1 MPQSDP
7 RSGSRPGS
15 EPGPA
20 PNDGA
25 TRFAWL
31 LLYLAPVL
39 AGTAGAD
46 WLALPVFAGLFMLAG
61 VARIGGTQPLVTR
74 LVQSAAINLLLV
86 IGLFGLGRMAIR
98 IGAVPMAPVDLW
110 LTLGMASVAALL
122 LRRIWAL
129 HFSVSGAVSGAVSL
143 ADPSVTT
150 LARIDHLLDR
160 YADHAELRGLDPE
173 ALEALVQD
181 LAAQGHQG
189 AVLRALMSR
198 RKEGT
203 VWLAA
208 LCFWLAHPLVAG
220 IDIAGEQV
228 AALFRS
234 GMAAG
239 DATLS
244 AIVARLAMVWAER
257 GGFGTEARAMR
268 ADVAARLAAPISPEA
283 EARYLRPCLAA
294 LDRSLSQSP

>member
-1 MPQSDP
+1 MSDADQ
-7 RSGSRPGS
+7 RPN
-15 EPGPA
+15 PA
-20 PNDGA
+20 RGDGA

-46 WLALPVFAGLFMLAG
+46 WLSVPVFAGLFLLAG
-61 VARIGGTQPLVTR
+61 AARIGGNQPLVTR

-86 IGLFGLGRMAIR
+86 IGLFGLGQGAIW
-98 IGAVPMAPVDLW
+98 IEAVPMAPVDLW
-110 LTLGMASVAALL
+110 LTLGMAAVAALL
-122 LRRIWAL
+122 LRRIWAM
-129 HFSVSGAVSGAVSL
+129 HFPQPGAAALANPARAVL
-143 ADPSVTT
+143 AS
-150 LARIDHLLDR
+150 IDHLLDR

-181 LAAQGHQG
+181 LAALGHQG
-189 AVLRALMSR
+189 AVLRALIAR
-198 RKEGT
+198 RNEGT

-220 IDIAGEQV
+220 MDIAGEQV

-234 GMAAG
+234 CMAAG

-244 AIVARLAMVWAER
+244 AIAARLAMVWAER
-257 GGFGTEARAMR
+257 GGFGTEARSMR
-268 ADVAARLAAPISPEA
+268 TEVAARLAAPLSPEA

-294 LDRSLSQSP
+294 LDRSLSLSP

>member
-1 MPQSDP
+1 MPNSQQGHSP
-7 RSGSRPGS
+7 KPV
-15 EPGPA
+15 
-20 PNDGA
+20 DGA
-25 TRFAWL
+25 TRYAWL
-31 LLYLAPVL
+31 ILYLAPVL

-46 WLALPVFAGLFMLAG
+46 WLSVPVFGGLFMLAG
-61 VARIGGTQPLVTR
+61 VARISGNQPLVTR

-86 IGLFGLGRMAIR
+86 IGLFGVGRIAIW
-98 IGAVPMAPVDLW
+98 IEAVPMAPVDLW
-110 LTLGMASVAALL
+110 LTLGMAAVAALL
-122 LRRIWAL
+122 LRRIWAM
-129 HFSVSGAVSGAVSL
+129 HFAAQTQAAA
-143 ADPSVTT
+143 ADPAAVT
-150 LARIDHLLDR
+150 LARIDHMLDR
-160 YADHAELRGLDPE
+160 YADQAEVQGLDPA

-181 LAAQGHQG
+181 LAALGNQG
-189 AVLRALMSR
+189 AVLRALMAR
-198 RKEGT
+198 RNDGT

-244 AIVARLAMVWAER
+244 AIAARLAMVWAER

-268 ADVAARLAAPISPEA
+268 ADVAARLGAGTLPPET

-294 LDRSLSQSP
+294 LDRSLSQAP